1 MSKHSKTAEQSMSWF
16 AAHIIMSVKLKSKQQ
31 RRFPVW
37 ENIVLV
43 EADSEER
50 AFQKAERRGRLDEG
64 DDDGTFTWGGQ
75 PATWIFAGVRKLT
88 ACENFDLPPKDGTE
102 ISFLEFE
109 LDSKEAV
116 RKLAQSGQVR
126 MRLNERFANRRR
138 LKAEE
143 VSNHR
148 RRKLA

>member
-1 MSKHSKTAEQSMSWF
+1 MSWF
-16 AAHIIMSVKLKSKQQ
+16 AAHIIMSVKLKAKLQ

-50 AFQKAERRGRLDEG
+50 AFQRAERRGRLDEG

-75 PATWIFAGVRKLT
+75 PATWVFAGVRKLT
-88 ACENFDLPPKDGTE
+88 ACEDFDTQPKNGTE

-116 RKLAQSGQVR
+116 RRLAQGRQVQ
-126 MRLNERFANRRR
+126 MRLRERFANQHRP
-138 LKAEE
+138 KAGEIN
-143 VSNHR
+143 NHR

>member
-1 MSKHSKTAEQSMSWF
+1 MSWF
-16 AAHIIMSVKLKSKQQ
+16 AAHLIMSVKLKTKQQ

-64 DDDGTFTWGGQ
+64 DDDGTFTWSGQ
-75 PATWIFAGVRKLT
+75 PAAWVFAGIRKLT
-88 ACENFDLPPKDGTE
+88 LCEDSESPPSDGTE

-116 RKLAQSGQVR
+116 RKFAQGRQVS
-126 MRLNERFANRRR
+126 MRSIDRFVGVRRPQAR
-138 LKAEE
+138 AIG
-143 VSNHR
+143 NYR
-148 RRKLA
+148 PRKLA